1 MDIAFSAFERVGPEM
16 GCKPLTRDELL
27 AMRGMHVREVI
38 REMGIPFY
46 RVPRLAKRM
55 REAMRADLME
65 TPPVDGVVEAL
76 EALVARGYRVG
87 ILSSNARESVTEYA
101 ARHGLKGL
109 DFIVGGAALLKK
121 ESALR
126 RLLRR
131 QRLAAREMLYVGDE
145 VRDVE
150 AARAVGVGAVA
161 VSWGYNSAEGL
172 ARATPDHLLNHPS
185 ELLSLTSFNG
195 CSLEEPVRL

>member
-1 MDIAFSAFERVGPEM
+1 MDVAFSAFERVGPEM
-16 GCKPLTRDELL
+16 GCKPLTRDALL

-55 REAMRADLME
+55 RQAMRADLME
-65 TPPVDGVVEAL
+65 TPPVDGVIEAL
-76 EALVARGYRVG
+76 EVLVARGHRVG
-87 ILSSNARESVTEYA
+87 ILSSNARDSVLEYA
-101 ARHGLKGL
+101 ERHGLKGL
-109 DFIVGGAALLKK
+109 DFVVGGAALLKK

-131 QRLAAREMLYVGDE
+131 ERLAAGDVVYVGDE

-150 AARAVGVGAVA
+150 AARAVGVAAVA
-161 VSWGYNSAEGL
+161 VGWGYNSPEGL
-172 ARATPDHLLNHPS
+172 ARAAPDHLLNHPR
-185 ELLSLTSFNG
+185 ELLALTSFNG
-195 CSLEEPVRL
+195 S